1 MNHSM
6 KEDVEK
12 SRELFRLFPF
22 GQNIIWL
29 VYSQIASLYKTG
41 ELTDDPRNHTR

>member
-22 GQNIIWL
+22 GKNII
-29 VYSQIASLYKTG
+29 SLFKTG